1 MTVPASLP
9 SSRTPPSGLAG
20 DATALGA
27 LRAKA
32 AKDPKAAIKEVAKQ
46 FETLFMQELLKSM
59 RAAQLSSGMFE
70 NEGSKLGTEM
80 LDAQYANQMSGGR
93 GGLADAI
100 ARQLERQMQAP
111 AALPRSA
118 ANALGTERSAAA
130 YKVPGTGAAQFVQQH
145 EAAAR
150 RVEETTGIK
159 ATFVLAQAAHESGW
173 GRREIRNADGSDS
186 HNLFGIKAGPGW
198 DGAVTEITTTEV
210 IAGQARKVTA
220 KFRSYP
226 HFEAAFADYSR
237 MVSKSPR
244 YANALAAGQ
253 DAQAFA
259 QGLQRGGYATD
270 PAYAD
275 KLTRVINTTLR
286 VQNMQNTGRAAT

>member
-1 MTVPASLP
+1 MAAPASVP
-9 SSRTPPSGLAG
+9 SSRALAG

-32 AKDPKAAIKEVAKQ
+32 AKDPKAAIQEVARQ

-59 RAAQLSSGMFE
+59 RAAQVGSGMFD

-80 LDAQYANQMSGGR
+80 LDAQYAQQMASSR
-93 GGLADAI
+93 GGLAEAI
-100 ARQLERQMQAP
+100 ARQLERQLQAP
-111 AALPRSA
+111 VALPK
-118 ANALGTERSAAA
+118 AAA
-130 YKVPGTGAAQFVQQH
+130 VAPLGGAERAASHRVPGTAAAQFVQQH
-145 EAAAR
+145 QAAAQ
-150 RVEETTGIK
+150 RVEQATGVK
-159 ATFVLAQAAHESGW
+159 AAFVLGQAAHESGW

-198 DGAVTEITTTEV
+198 TGAVTEVTTTEV

-226 HFEAAFADYSR
+226 HFDAAFADYAR
-237 MVSKSPR
+237 MLSKSPR
-244 YANALAAGQ
+244 YADALAAGQ

-275 KLTRVINTTLR
+275 KLARVIHTTVR
-286 VQNMQNTGRAAT
+286 VQGGLKSSDTRGLT